1 MIACI
6 AIVGPKNNPLHIQPT
21 LEDASKAP
29 KFDYITFVGL
39 DAVDNILREHKE
51 KKQSFQTSQGTENE
65 NQDKQFLGLVSITP
79 EYHIYAYVMAN
90 LAKLMVLVS
99 SVAKPAHPKFLEEIA
114 KLCTKIERA
123 YKRAV
128 SNPFI
133 VPGSSLDSKNFS
145 ESCQRLFKDFES
157 TNW

>member
-1 MIACI
+1 
-6 AIVGPKNNPLHIQPT
+6 
-21 LEDASKAP
+21 
-29 KFDYITFVGL
+29 
-39 DAVDNILREHKE
+39 
-51 KKQSFQTSQGTENE
+51 
-65 NQDKQFLGLVSITP
+65 
-79 EYHIYAYVMAN
+79 MAN

-133 VPGSSLDSKNFS
+133 VPGSVSLHLFHFLPHIPTANIHSVHRS
-145 ESCQRLFKDFES
+145 SCA
-157 TNW
+157 